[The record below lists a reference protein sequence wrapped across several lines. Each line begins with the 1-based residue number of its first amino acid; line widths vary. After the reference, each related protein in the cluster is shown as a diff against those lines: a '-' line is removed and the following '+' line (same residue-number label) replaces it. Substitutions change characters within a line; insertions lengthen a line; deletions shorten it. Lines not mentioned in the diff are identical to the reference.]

1 MFKFLPLLWANLKRR
16 RLRLVFTL
24 ASIIVAF
31 LMFGLLEA
39 MRYAFGMGVDLAGAD
54 RLMLQHKVSIIQP
67 LPVSYGNRIRGLKG
81 VKRVSNASWFG
92 GIYQTERNQIV
103 LFPVEGQTYLEMY
116 PEMVMPDEQKR
127 TWLADR
133 TGALVGKALME
144 VHGWKVGQTV
154 PIRSS
159 FWRKADGSDT
169 WDLRIDGV
177 YDLEQGGDTRGMIMH
192 YDYFNESRQ
201 ENQKDL
207 VGWYVLQVDDPQAA
221 PQIAR
226 QLDEMF
232 ANSAA
237 ETRTTTEKAMM
248 QQWAN
253 QVGNIGA
260 ILIAVATAVFFTMLL
275 VTANTMGQSVR
286 ERTNELAVLKTL
298 GFGGVQVM
306 TLVLLEA
313 VFITVL
319 GGAIGLLLALGVAK
333 GAGPALESVLPLFR
347 IPPTSIGVGVAL
359 MLALGLLA
367 GVLPA
372 GQALRLKIV
381 DALRKS

>member
-31 LMFGLLEA
+31 VMFGLLEA
-39 MRYAFGMGVDLAGAD
+39 MRYAFSMGVDLAGAD

-67 LPVSYGNRIRGLKG
+67 LPVSYGNRIRALKG

-92 GIYQTERNQIV
+92 GIYQAERNQIA
-103 LFPVEGQTYLEMY
+103 LIPVEGKTYLEMY

-127 TWLADR
+127 AWLADR
-133 TGALVGKALME
+133 TGVLVGKALME
-144 VHGWKVGQTV
+144 VYGWKVGQTV

-159 FWRKADGSDT
+159 FWRKADASDT

-177 YDLEQGGDTRGMIMH
+177 YDLEQGGDTRGMLMH
-192 YDYFNESRQ
+192 YDYFNEPREQ
-201 ENQKDL
+201 GQKDL
-207 VGWYVLQVDDPQAA
+207 VGWYVLQVDDPRAA
-221 PQIAR
+221 PQIAK

-232 ANSAA
+232 ANSSA

-248 QQWAN
+248 QEWAN

-306 TLVLLEA
+306 TLVLMEA
-313 VFITVL
+313 VLITVL
-319 GGAIGLLLALGVAK
+319 GGAIGLLLALGFAK
-333 GAGPALESVLPLFR
+333 VAGPAMENFLPLFR
-347 IPPTSIGVGVAL
+347 IPSASIGVGVAL

-372 GQALRLKIV
+372 AQALRLKIV
-381 DALRKS
+381 EALRKS